1 MRRIIGVAAMPELVS
16 IALVCRNVDAKD
28 LGSATGH
35 PANHFL
41 RRSIGAKNLIVMGTT
56 SVLAQSGLQ
65 VCVVVLQSLL

>member
-28 LGSATGH
+28 LGGCHREADY

-41 RRSIGAKNLIVMGTT
+41 RRSIGAKNLPR
-56 SVLAQSGLQ
+56 LW
-65 VCVVVLQSLL
+65 